1 MVYVVLQSHRK
12 DRKDQ
17 KRTIA
22 IKALLDSGAS
32 GSIVSKDTVK
42 NLKINKRTSKDS
54 TEWTTAAGTLTTLA
68 KCQVNFL
75 LPELSPTKTIHHKFH
90 VTENR
95 ITNYDMVIG
104 RDLLQELGIDL
115 KFSNQSIVWD
125 DGDIPMKPKESSVE
139 TSFFVEEPDGLIAE
153 TDRMSKILDAK
164 YAKADL
170 HQVAFESTK
179 GLTEDQSRKLQ
190 ASLEKYEGLFDGT
203 LGKWNDSE
211 YKVELRND
219 VKPYHG
225 RPYSVPKAY
234 EMTFRKEVE
243 RLCKIGVLKK
253 VNRSEWAAP
262 TFLIPK
268 KDMTVRFIT
277 DFRELNKR
285 IKRKPFPIPKIQDM
299 LLKLEGFQW
308 ATSLDLNMG
317 YYHIKLDPLSRKLCT
332 IVLPWGKYE
341 YQSLPMGLSNS
352 ADIFQERMS
361 ELMEGL
367 EFVRAYID
375 DLLVVTAGSYEDH
388 LLKLEEVLK
397 RIEKAGLKVN
407 PLKSFFCQPE
417 LEYLGYWIT
426 RDGIMPQPRKVDAVM
441 NLAPPKNI
449 KELRSFL
456 GLVNYYRDTWIR
468 RSDTLAP
475 LSRLVSKNV
484 KYEWTAVEQDAFDTI
499 KRIMSRE
506 ALLVHPD
513 FNAPFEIH
521 TDASKYQLGAVISQ
535 NNKPIAF
542 YSRKLNSAQ
551 LNYTTT
557 ERELLAIVET
567 LKEFR
572 NILLGQQIVVYTD
585 HKNLTYKVFNT
596 DRVMR
601 WRMICEEYGA
611 ELRYIKGE
619 HNIVADTLSRLH
631 LSPPLKSECDEL
643 VLETPTVRPLGE
655 AFAFEDLPEDA
666 FPLRL
671 KTIQREQQKDQSLLK
686 KVRTSKANYTLE
698 SFRGGGK
705 ERQLICL
712 NKKIV
717 VPSSLQ
723 KRVVSWYHQTLC
735 HPGETCTEATI
746 AQHLT
751 WTNLR
756 KEVHKQCSTCPT
768 CQLTKRTKKKYGH
781 LPEKE
786 AEAIPWEKL
795 CVDMIG
801 PYTIKRKGKKALQLW
816 CVTMIDPATGW
827 FEIKEVPGTKRA
839 DIVANVVEQAWLNR
853 YPWPQEVILDRG
865 TEFMAEFS
873 AMIQNDYGVKKKP
886 ITKRNPQANA
896 IVERVHQTIGNM
908 LRTFSVHSNNDLD
921 ESDPWSG
928 ILTAIAFAVRA
939 TVHTT
944 TQATATQLVFG
955 RDAIFNIGFEA
966 NWKYIK
972 SRKQKLIRQNNRR
985 ENAKR
990 LPYTYKVDDLV
1001 LIKKDQN
1008 SKYGSDAYAG
1018 PFTITQVN
1026 ENGTVRVLEGTTSD
1040 TYNVRMITPYQS

>member
-1 MVYVVLQSHRK
+1 MSTTSLRNSILGRQNKRRRTEDRLVPMVYVVLQSHRK

-32 GSIVSKDTVK
+32 GSIVSKDAVK
-42 NLKINKRTSKDS
+42 KLKINKRTSKDS

-139 TSFFVEEPDGLIAE
+139 TSFFVEEPDGLMAE

-203 LGKWNDSE
+203 LGEWNDSE
-211 YKVELRND
+211 YKVELRD
-219 VKPYHG
+219 DMKPYHG

-407 PLKSFFCQPE
+407 PLKSFF
-417 LEYLGYWIT
+417 
-426 RDGIMPQPRKVDAVM
+426 
-441 NLAPPKNI
+441 
-449 KELRSFL
+449 
-456 GLVNYYRDTWIR
+456 
-468 RSDTLAP
+468 
-475 LSRLVSKNV
+475 
-484 KYEWTAVEQDAFDTI
+484 
-499 KRIMSRE
+499 
-506 ALLVHPD
+506 
-513 FNAPFEIH
+513 
-521 TDASKYQLGAVISQ
+521 
-535 NNKPIAF
+535 
-542 YSRKLNSAQ
+542 
-551 LNYTTT
+551 
-557 ERELLAIVET
+557 
-567 LKEFR
+567 
-572 NILLGQQIVVYTD
+572 
-585 HKNLTYKVFNT
+585 
-596 DRVMR
+596 
-601 WRMICEEYGA
+601 
-611 ELRYIKGE
+611 
-619 HNIVADTLSRLH
+619 
-631 LSPPLKSECDEL
+631 
-643 VLETPTVRPLGE
+643 
-655 AFAFEDLPEDA
+655 
-666 FPLRL
+666 
-671 KTIQREQQKDQSLLK
+671 
-686 KVRTSKANYTLE
+686 
-698 SFRGGGK
+698 
-705 ERQLICL
+705 
-712 NKKIV
+712 
-717 VPSSLQ
+717 
-723 KRVVSWYHQTLC
+723 
-735 HPGETCTEATI
+735 
-746 AQHLT
+746 
-751 WTNLR
+751 
-756 KEVHKQCSTCPT
+756 
-768 CQLTKRTKKKYGH
+768 
-781 LPEKE
+781 
-786 AEAIPWEKL
+786 
-795 CVDMIG
+795 
-801 PYTIKRKGKKALQLW
+801 
-816 CVTMIDPATGW
+816 
-827 FEIKEVPGTKRA
+827 
-839 DIVANVVEQAWLNR
+839 
-853 YPWPQEVILDRG
+853 
-865 TEFMAEFS
+865 
-873 AMIQNDYGVKKKP
+873 
-886 ITKRNPQANA
+886 
-896 IVERVHQTIGNM
+896 
-908 LRTFSVHSNNDLD
+908 
-921 ESDPWSG
+921 
-928 ILTAIAFAVRA
+928 
-939 TVHTT
+939 
-944 TQATATQLVFG
+944 
-955 RDAIFNIGFEA
+955 
-966 NWKYIK
+966 
-972 SRKQKLIRQNNRR
+972 
-985 ENAKR
+985 
-990 LPYTYKVDDLV
+990 
-1001 LIKKDQN
+1001 
-1008 SKYGSDAYAG
+1008 
-1018 PFTITQVN
+1018 
-1026 ENGTVRVLEGTTSD
+1026 
-1040 TYNVRMITPYQS
+1040 